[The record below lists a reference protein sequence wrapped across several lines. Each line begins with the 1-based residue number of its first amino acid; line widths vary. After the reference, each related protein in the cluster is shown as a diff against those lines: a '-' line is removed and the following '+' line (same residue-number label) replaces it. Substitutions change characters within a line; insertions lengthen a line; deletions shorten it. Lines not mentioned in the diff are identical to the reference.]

1 MYLSMLSIHLS
12 MLSIY
17 IIHPSIYR
25 AGQYLWR
32 FMIAERY
39 LGEPP
44 ERLFVDFCTIA
55 KISVIVLDEKYH
67 GELSEWIDEPAEWIN
82 GWMNVG

>member
-1 MYLSMLSIHLS
+1 
-12 MLSIY
+12 
-17 IIHPSIYR
+17 
-25 AGQYLWR
+25 
-32 FMIAERY
+32 MIAERY

-67 GELSEWIDEPAEWIN
+67 GELAEWIDEWIDERAEWIDE
-82 GWMNVG
+82 

>member
-1 MYLSMLSIHLS
+1 
-12 MLSIY
+12 
-17 IIHPSIYR
+17 
-25 AGQYLWR
+25 
-32 FMIAERY
+32 MIAERY